1 MVWPSIFWWMNS
13 MLNSSVLVHLLSL
26 QVIISKNAC
35 ERSQSNESIGSKTL
49 YIRPGHPEILRD
61 TTNET

>member
-1 MVWPSIFWWMNS
+1 MNS

-35 ERSQSNESIGSKTL
+35 ERRQSNESTGNKTL